1 MKKRKVIT
9 IIGVIIVIIVAI
21 IGAVTLLYKNRKEIG
36 KSDYSNDNTV
46 QNESTL
52 QNETL
57 EQKLDRLIGMNIVD
71 AIEYVET
78 NHLQREQH
86 EEGYNTYPDKLTV
99 NHSYDIIQTEDE
111 SLFGKVKGYR
121 IEEVG
126 EYRVATGEQ
135 ICFEVYGKEYSIEE
149 KENVI
154 KDLKSKI
161 GDPGGY
167 LIDSNYFTA
176 KEIVKILS
184 PYNIKYEIKDS
195 LTNIQGF
202 HSSTEGLGNTPLCIA
217 LNTFDL
223 DTLPRI
229 KEGLVNSII
238 DKNIDN
244 DILVTIYTYT
254 ISDSLYNKMYT
265 YMQNNEN
272 RIPKSELIERSTDVD
287 NLPIALNTRYIAWGN
302 NDGGYTSI
310 RGGGLVRD
318 LHISIGYSSMINK
331 VIYFTYDNKVLMD
344 DYDDTKPQVRYLA
357 GTYSINGNIINIE
370 FNRVVFAEESPEGEI
385 YTQPITLEIQDKDTL
400 IYYTP
405 DNYKRIYK
413 IQRNK

>member
-1 MKKRKVIT
+1 MKKRNFVVVGIT
-9 IIGVIIVIIVAI
+9 IVIAVAI
-21 IGAVTLLYKNRKEIG
+21 ISVVTIIFMNNKEIE
-36 KSDYSNDNTV
+36 KNDYSNETKI
-46 QNESTL
+46 QNESAL
-52 QNETL
+52 VNETL
-57 EQKLDRLIGMNIVD
+57 EQKLDKLIGMNIID
-71 AIEYVET
+71 AIEYVEV
-78 NHLQREQH
+78 NHLQRGEK
-86 EEGYNTYPDKLTV
+86 EEEYAKYPNELTV
-99 NHSYDIIQTEDE
+99 NHSYDVIETEDE

-154 KDLKSKI
+154 KDLESKI
-161 GDPGGY
+161 GDQGGY
-167 LIDSNYFTA
+167 LIDSNCFTA

-195 LTNIQGF
+195 LINIQGF
-202 HSSTEGLGNTPLCIA
+202 HSSTEGLGNVPYCIA

-229 KEGLVNSII
+229 KEGLVSAIGNQI
-238 DKNIDN
+238 IDN
-244 DILVTIYTYT
+244 DIIVTIYTYT
-254 ISDSLYNKMYT
+254 IEDSLYNKMYT

-272 RIPKSELIERSTDVD
+272 RIPKSELIEGNTDVN
-287 NLPIALNTRYIAWGN
+287 NLPIALNTRYIAWSN
-302 NDGGYTSI
+302 NGMSYTDI

-318 LHISIGYSSMINK
+318 LHISIGYSSMVNK

-370 FNRVVFAEESPEGEI
+370 FNRVVFAEEPPEGEI